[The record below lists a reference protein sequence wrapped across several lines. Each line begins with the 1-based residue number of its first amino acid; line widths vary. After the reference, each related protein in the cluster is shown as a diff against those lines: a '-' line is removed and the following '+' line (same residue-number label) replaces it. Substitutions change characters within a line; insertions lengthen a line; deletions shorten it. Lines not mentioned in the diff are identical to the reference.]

1 MRPTNSVKKRIFS
14 LFFPSF
20 SLPVAEQRARAE
32 KMARYFRLPKDL
44 QCQAVDA
51 DGVPAKWIIPAA
63 ADEGVIL
70 YLHGGAYCLGS
81 VNAHLDLLARL
92 ARAANRKLLA
102 IDYRLAPEHP
112 HPAALEDAV
121 TAYRWLLGQG
131 TAPAQIVI
139 AGDSAGGGLT
149 LVTLLALRDA
159 DMPLPAAAV
168 CISPW
173 TDLAL
178 TGASMHVKADVEVI
192 LSPES
197 LAMFAGLYA
206 AGQSLTHPLISP
218 LYADLAGLPPLLIQV
233 GTDEIL
239 LDDAT
244 RFAHKAQAAGVE
256 VTLEV
261 WQGMFHV
268 FHIFPFFAETA
279 EAVAQIGEFV
289 QARLV

>member
-178 TGASMHVKADVEVI
+178 TGASMHVKADV
-192 LSPES
+192 
-197 LAMFAGLYA
+197 
-206 AGQSLTHPLISP
+206 
-218 LYADLAGLPPLLIQV
+218 
-233 GTDEIL
+233 
-239 LDDAT
+239 
-244 RFAHKAQAAGVE
+244 
-256 VTLEV
+256 
-261 WQGMFHV
+261 
-268 FHIFPFFAETA
+268 
-279 EAVAQIGEFV
+279 
-289 QARLV
+289 